1 MYETDVQN
9 RLNKASKLLCLIN
22 LVYSQVFNI
31 YVTMNLRKMIIYN
44 NYNLFIFQNQ
54 YSIV

>member
-22 LVYSQVFNI
+22 LVYSQVF
-31 YVTMNLRKMIIYN
+31 ML
-44 NYNLFIFQNQ
+44 L
-54 YSIV
+54 